1 MSQLDGY
8 RTGGTVHVIVNN
20 QIGFT
25 TNPAEARSSPYC
37 TDVAKMVQAPIFHVN
52 GDDPEAVIHVVD
64 VALEYRTAFQRD
76 VVIDMVCYRRYGHNE
91 GDEPSYTQPLLYQKI
106 KVHPSVAHLYGDALA
121 REGKLPAD
129 EVERFWKDARARLDA
144 AFDASKAER
153 GARATFV
160 DSLAAPGAP
169 HYTPSGDARERLE
182 AVVHAV
188 STVPEGFEVHPKLR
202 PLLKKRSEYASG
214 APDVDWAGAEMLAFG
229 MLLLEG
235 TPVRLSGQDS
245 GRGTFSQ
252 RHSVLA
258 DVKTGREL
266 VPLNAIAD
274 QQARFEVLDS
284 LLSENAVMGFE
295 FGYSVADPSTLVLWE
310 AQFGDFANGAQVVI
324 DQFISGSEQKW
335 RQRCGL
341 VLLLPHGQ
349 EGQGPEHSSARLERF
364 LTLGAEDNLR
374 VVNVSTPA
382 NYYHVLLRQM
392 AGDVRKPLVV
402 MTPKSLLRHPRAVSS
417 IDELVSGSFRTVIDD
432 DAIRDRSGV
441 ARVLFVSGKLT
452 YDLLAA
458 REKAGKEDVAIVRL
472 EQLYP
477 FPGAELGR
485 ALAAYPKDAE
495 IVFVQEEPRNMGPWR
510 FVREQFLDGK
520 VEGLAPERT
529 LRYVGRRELAS
540 PAPGSHRAFQAEQDA
555 LVAEALRASRRA
567 SAAA

>member
-1 MSQLDGY
+1 
-8 RTGGTVHVIVNN
+8 
-20 QIGFT
+20 
-25 TNPAEARSSPYC
+25 
-37 TDVAKMVQAPIFHVN
+37 
-52 GDDPEAVIHVVD
+52 VIHVVD
-64 VALEYRTAFQRD
+64 VAAEYRAAFQRD

-106 KVHPSVAHLYGDALA
+106 KAHPSVAHLYGDALA
-121 REGKLPAD
+121 REGKLPAGD
-129 EVERFWKDARARLDA
+129 VEKLWSDAKARLDA

-153 GARATFV
+153 GGRSFV
-160 DSLAAPGAP
+160 DSLAAPAAP
-169 HYTPSGDARERLE
+169 HYTPSGDAKERLDS
-182 AVVHAV
+182 VVHAV
-188 STVPEGFEVHPKLR
+188 STVPEGFEVHPKLK
-202 PLLKKRSEYASG
+202 PLLKRRSEYASG

-258 DVKTGREL
+258 DPKTGKEL
-266 VPLNAIAD
+266 VPLNTIAER
-274 QQARFEVLDS
+274 QARFEVIDS

-310 AQFGDFANGAQVVI
+310 GQFGDFANGAQVVI

-349 EGQGPEHSSARLERF
+349 EGQGPEHSSGRLERY
-364 LTLGAEDNLR
+364 LTLCAEDNLR

-392 AGDVRKPLVV
+392 AGEVRKPLVV

-417 IDELVSGSFRTVIDD
+417 IDELVRGNFQPVIDD
-432 DAIRDRSGV
+432 AVKDRGGV
-441 ARVLFVSGKLT
+441 QRVLFASGKVV
-452 YDLLAA
+452 YDLLQG
-458 REKAGKEDVAIVRL
+458 REKAGRDDVAVVRL

-485 ALAAYPKDAE
+485 ALASYPKDAE
-495 IVFVQEEPRNMGPWR
+495 LVFVQEEPRNMGAWS
-510 FVREQFLDGK
+510 FVRGQFLDGH
-520 VEGLAPERT
+520 VDGVPSERL

-540 PAPGSHRAFQAEQDA
+540 PAPGSHRVFQTEQEA
-555 LVAEALRASRRA
+555 LVAEALRVGRRA